1 MFGVVVNEDCKSS
14 LDMAAVPEEPDTAA
28 AKVNAWM
35 SSPRSDV
42 GEVKDVAK
50 SNSLRKNTRSK
61 TDTTNG
67 SYNPTFNENDPPEST
82 LIKEEDFTG
91 VLRRA
96 RMTKADWLLSTSKGQ
111 YALIVLIGVAIVIS
125 CTICWTMVTWHC
137 DDVEIGEMDLRYSIF
152 YAWDFFIDPG
162 TQTGISAES
171 CVSAKLVAMLFS
183 MLGFIWNLVLLGII
197 VESARSLLERWAEDR
212 YFIVLTGHTV
222 ILGWSDKTEFLLE
235 EVLRQASDSNSR
247 ATVVILAERSRVDMK
262 LDIRQFML
270 QHREL
275 QKHNV
280 KVWQGCPHHVNSLMR
295 VSTGSART
303 VIVLGTGHG
312 DPHKSDLQVVRTVAA
327 LAALPEAHDLSGKA
341 IAEVECAD
349 TVPVVEAL
357 LPQSEG
363 ICARSAVNRM
373 LCLLAAQPVVG
384 DCFLAI
390 IPFRSGE
397 NVREFPATALG
408 LAGMTFGAA
417 CRQDSPLL
425 CVGLRPKG
433 EFAFMGPP
441 DDTLL
446 ADGDVLIFL
455 VPDHIKKDNRTGLNR
470 TGSQL
475 LRMGTGS
482 MTSARTSIS
491 GRIARTSATV
501 MPVFGD
507 GAIVGPVAKLTAS
520 IEECAP
526 VEASVT
532 PRVDDTPRME
542 EEAGADVQRRASSDV
557 YIIIGFADDFPDIL
571 HAFDAYVAPDTE
583 VHVLSCIPIEQ
594 RENKLRSMP
603 QVMKNITLVH
613 HEGNTNSVR
622 GLTELPLAEAKATLV
637 LAEGQAG
644 KVDAVT
650 SDSACLAVA
659 VTIDSIF
666 NGRYGRPPCAPKGR
680 IICEM
685 LDPQAEV
692 LIKRN
697 EALRDKFTF
706 FQSNAVMTSLF
717 TMAAYDPH
725 IFNCLVLMLH
735 TGNSAGELTAILAQE
750 FVKDV
755 ETVGGVAG
763 EHLSWWELH
772 QRIRDSRVKGIL
784 VGLQDKETGGKRLVP
799 DVDREKRQFW
809 PSCMTLL
816 VIRGPKV

>member
-1 MFGVVVNEDCKSS
+1 MFGVVASEDAKSRS
-14 LDMAAVPEEPDTAA
+14 HMAAVPEGPDAMA
-28 AKVNAWM
+28 DKVSAWM
-35 SSPRSDV
+35 PSPPKEDQDVLLSDSF
-42 GEVKDVAK
+42 GEK
-50 SNSLRKNTRSK
+50 RIRSK
-61 TDTTNG
+61 NSTING
-67 SYNPTFNENDPPEST
+67 SRNTAFNENDPPEST

-96 RMTKADWLLSTSKGQ
+96 RMTKADWLLSTPQGQ
-111 YALIVLIGVAIVIS
+111 YALIIMIGFAIVIS
-125 CTICWTMVTWHC
+125 CGFSWSIVTWHC

-152 YAWDFFIDPG
+152 HAWDFFIDPG
-162 TQTGISAES
+162 TQTGIDPER

-212 YFIVLTGHTV
+212 YFIVLTGHVV

-235 EVLRQASDSNSR
+235 EVLRQASDDNAR

-270 QHREL
+270 QHRDL
-275 QKHNV
+275 QMHNV
-280 KVWQGCPHHVNSLMR
+280 KVWQGCPHSVNSLMR

-327 LAALPEAHDLSGKA
+327 LAALPESHDLSGKA

-384 DCFLAI
+384 DCFLSI
-390 IPFRSGE
+390 IPFRSGV
-397 NVREFPATALG
+397 NVCELPATALTG
-408 LAGMTFGAA
+408 TTFGAA
-417 CRQDSPLL
+417 CRQNDQLL
-425 CVGLRPKG
+425 CVGIRPKG
-433 EFAFMGPP
+433 EYPVMGPP
-441 DDTLL
+441 DDTVL
-446 ADGDVLIFL
+446 AEGDVLIFL
-455 VPDHIKKDNRTGLNR
+455 VPNHVKRDSRTGLKR
-470 TGSQL
+470 TRSQML
-475 LRMGTGS
+475 LH
-482 MTSARTSIS
+482 SAGQIAKRLSI
-491 GRIARTSATV
+491 TNATV
-501 MPVFGD
+501 TPVLGD
-507 GAIVGPVAKLTAS
+507 GTLAGPGGRYTAGPAAKVRQNSLTAS
-520 IEECAP
+520 IECMP
-526 VEASVT
+526 VEESVAGT
-532 PRVDDTPRME
+532 PRQ
-542 EEAGADVQRRASSDV
+542 EEAGTDAQGRASSDAYV
-557 YIIIGFADDFPDIL
+557 IIGFADDFPDIL
-571 HAFDAYVAPDTE
+571 NAFDAYVAPGTK
-583 VHVLSCIPIEQ
+583 VHVLSCIPVEQ
-594 RENKLRSMP
+594 REQKLSSMP
-603 QVMKNITLVH
+603 EAIKNITLVH

-622 GLTELPLAEAKATLV
+622 GLTALPLAEAKATLV

-659 VTIDSIF
+659 VTIDAIL
-666 NGRYGRPPCAPKGR
+666 NGRYGSPPCTPRGR
-680 IICEM
+680 IVCEM

-717 TMAAYDPH
+717 TMAAYDPQ

-735 TGNSAGELTAILAQE
+735 TGNSVGELTAILASE
-750 FVKDV
+750 VVRGVV
-755 ETVGGVAG
+755 ELGDTVG

-772 QRIRDSRVKGIL
+772 QRIRDSLGGIL
-784 VGLQDKETGGKRLVP
+784 VGFQDRKTGEKCLVP
-799 DVDREKRQFW
+799 DVIREKRQFW
-809 PSCMTLL
+809 PCCTTLL
-816 VIRGPKV
+816 VIRGPKA